1 MNVEGRLRKLEEQRK
16 AEAASGCYC
25 PGRNLLV
32 VWPGQEEADS
42 TCPVCGRERTVL
54 RVEYVSPGEPEE
66 QREALESLTPEQRK
80 EAEERMLAG
89 ETVTLE
95 AEPEDCPPPPGGL
108 RKYKYSRFYK

>member
-1 MNVEGRLRKLEEQRK
+1 MGGNLEGRLRRLEAALRAEGGRACSCSEPMVLWPGEEQTDT
-16 AEAASGCYC
+16 A
-25 PGRNLLV
+25 
-32 VWPGQEEADS
+32 
-42 TCPVCGRERTVL
+42 CPVCSRERTVL

-95 AEPEDCPPPPGGL
+95 AEPEDCPPPP
-108 RKYKYSRFYK
+108 KYKYSRFYK